1 MDFSNYLAN
10 ATINATTRGVPYA
23 PPVKVWVSLYTTDP
37 TKDDTGLE
45 VSGSGGT
52 YSREELK
59 LGMPFDGVSTNEN
72 LMQWN
77 TATTD
82 WGVITHVAIH
92 DSETGGNMLYYTP
105 LDVPKNIEIGDQ
117 FQITVSNLKLTLS

>member
-23 PPVKVWVSLYTTDP
+23 PPVKVWVALYTTDP

-59 LGMPFDGVSTNEN
+59 LSMPFDGVSNNDN

-77 TATTD
+77 TATTE
-82 WGVITHVAIH
+82 WGLITHITIH
-92 DSETGGNMLYYTP
+92 DSETGGKMLYFTP
-105 LDVPKNIEIGDQ
+105 LEVPKNIEIGDQ
-117 FQITVSNLKLTLS
+117 FQITVGNLKLTLS

>member
-10 ATINATTRGVPYA
+10 ATINATTRGVAYA
-23 PPVKVWVSLYTTDP
+23 PPVRVWVSLYTTDP

-59 LGMPFDGVSTNEN
+59 LSMPFDGVSTNEN

-77 TATTD
+77 TATTA
-82 WGVITHVAIH
+82 W
-92 DSETGGNMLYYTP
+92 
-105 LDVPKNIEIGDQ
+105 
-117 FQITVSNLKLTLS
+117 

>member
-23 PPVKVWVSLYTTDP
+23 PPVKVWVALYTTDP

-52 YSREELK
+52 YAREELK
-59 LGMPFDGVSTNEN
+59 LSMPFYGVSTNEN

-77 TATTD
+77 TATTE
-82 WGVITHVAIH
+82 WGLITHITIH
-92 DSETGGNMLYYTP
+92 DSETGGNMLYFTP

-117 FQITVSNLKLTLS
+117 FQITVGNLKLTLS

>member
-23 PPVKVWVSLYTTDP
+23 PPVKVYVSLYTTDP

-105 LDVPKNIEIGDQ
+105 LDVPKNIEVGDQ

>member
-10 ATINATTRGVPYA
+10 ATINATRGVPYA
-23 PPVKVWVSLYTTDP
+23 PPVKVWVALYTTDP

-59 LGMPFDGVSTNEN
+59 LSMPFDGVSTNEN

-77 TATTD
+77 TATTE
-82 WGVITHVAIH
+82 WGLITHLTIH
-92 DSETGGNMLYYTP
+92 DSETGGNMFYFTP

-117 FQITVSNLKLTLS
+117 FQITVGNLKLTLS

>member
-117 FQITVSNLKLTLS
+117 FQVTVGNLKLTLS

>member
-23 PPVKVWVSLYTTDP
+23 PPVKVYVSLYTTDP
-37 TKDDTGLE
+37 TKDDTGSE

-59 LGMPFDGVSTNEN
+59 LGMPFDGVSNNEN

-82 WGVITHVAIH
+82 WGIITHVAIH

-105 LDVPKNIEIGDQ
+105 LEVPKNIEIGDQ

>member
-23 PPVKVWVSLYTTDP
+23 PPVKVYVSLYTTDP

-59 LGMPFDGVSTNEN
+59 LGQPFDGVSTNEN

-105 LDVPKNIEIGDQ
+105 LDVPKNIEVGDQ

>member
-23 PPVKVWVSLYTTDP
+23 PPVKVWVALYTTDP

-59 LGMPFDGVSTNEN
+59 LSMPFDGVSTNEN

-77 TATTD
+77 TATTA
-82 WGVITHVAIH
+82 WGIVTHVTIH
-92 DSETGGNMLYYTP
+92 DSSVGGNLLYFTE
-105 LDVPKNIEIGDQ
+105 LDVPKNIEVGDQ
-117 FQITVSNLKLTLS
+117 FQITINNLKLTLS

>member
-23 PPVKVWVSLYTTDP
+23 PPVKVYVSLYTTDP

-105 LDVPKNIEIGDQ
+105 LEVPKNIEIGDQ

>member
-23 PPVKVWVSLYTTDP
+23 PPVKVYVSLYTTDP
-37 TKDDTGLE
+37 TKDDTGSE

-105 LDVPKNIEIGDQ
+105 LDVPKNIEVGDQ

>member
-23 PPVKVWVSLYTTDP
+23 PPVKVYVSLYTTDP

>member
-23 PPVKVWVSLYTTDP
+23 PPVKVYVSLYTTDP

-59 LGMPFDGVSTNEN
+59 LGTPFDGVSTNEN

-105 LDVPKNIEIGDQ
+105 LDVPKNIEVGDQ

>member
-10 ATINATTRGVPYA
+10 ATINATTRGVAYA
-23 PPVKVWVSLYTTDP
+23 PPVKVWVALYTSDP

-52 YSREELK
+52 YAREELK

-77 TATTD
+77 TATTE

-92 DSETGGNMLYYTP
+92 DSETGGNMLYFTP
-105 LDVPKNIEIGDQ
+105 LEVPKNIEIGDQ
-117 FQITVSNLKLTLS
+117 FQITVGNLKLTLS

>member
-23 PPVKVWVSLYTTDP
+23 PPVKVYVSLYTTDP
-37 TKDDTGLE
+37 TKDDTGSE

-105 LDVPKNIEIGDQ
+105 LEVPKNIEIGDQ

>member
-23 PPVKVWVSLYTTDP
+23 PPVKVYVSLYTTDP
-37 TKDDTGLE
+37 TKDDTGSE

>member
-105 LDVPKNIEIGDQ
+105 LDVPKNIEVGDQ
-117 FQITVSNLKLTLS
+117 FQITVGNLKLTLS